1 MRDLVE
7 MFPMPEIAK
16 FCRRWKI
23 QELAVFG
30 SVLRADFDSESD
42 IDVIVT
48 FDDDADWSLLD
59 HIRMQQELQALLQRD
74 VDLVTRRAVEK
85 SQNWVRRKEIL
96 STASV
101 IFPEYKVAYGARL
114 SFELR
119 QQHPEIPWSPMAGMR
134 DHLIHGYD
142 VVDWDEVWR
151 TATRDVPDLLNKLE
165 AFLPQ
170 EGSG

>member
-1 MRDLVE
+1 MKNLVE
-7 MFPMPEIAK
+7 MFPMAEIAK

-59 HIRMQQELQALLQRD
+59 HIRMQQELQDLLQRD
-74 VDLVTRRAVEK
+74 VDLVTKRAVEK

-96 STASV
+96 STAFV
-101 IFPEYKVAYGARL
+101 IFPEHKVAYGAR
-114 SFELR
+114 
-119 QQHPEIPWSPMAGMR
+119 
-134 DHLIHGYD
+134 
-142 VVDWDEVWR
+142 
-151 TATRDVPDLLNKLE
+151 
-165 AFLPQ
+165 
-170 EGSG
+170 